1 MHRPRRV
8 RGARIARPLSP
19 SPLSPVKGQ
28 AEANAAR
35 SREQLSNPRMNRE
48 GVYLVTPGELDTA
61 TPPPLREGD
70 AVEVEGQV
78 WGVTGANAADL
89 HCTHFERLVQSGRAA
104 VRQV

>member
-1 MHRPRRV
+1 
-8 RGARIARPLSP
+8 P

-89 HCTHFERLVQSGRAA
+89 HCTHFERLVLGR
-104 VRQV
+104 VDVPR

>member
-1 MHRPRRV
+1 MRAS
-8 RGARIARPLSP
+8 RGLSAVA
-19 SPLSPVKGQ
+19 SLAGQGQ

-61 TPPPLREGD
+61 TPPPLREGG